1 MTPRGSKTALT
12 VLVAVVIGGAGL
24 MLLGAGAPR
33 GVDITF
39 ASWFV
44 SCLAG
49 EMLWIRTPTRNGTIS
64 MALALDLAVLIALPA
79 AQSLP
84 IVAASAFLASIY
96 PHRRRLLRASYN
108 AAQST
113 LAAGAAL
120 VAIRFFGPSDNS
132 IQVLDQ
138 MTNWP
143 GLFAGGVAFFL
154 VNSGLVAG
162 AIALDTRQ
170 GLWATW
176 RENFAYSFELATT
189 AAQVSLAG
197 FILIAYQQ
205 MGPMAVVAI
214 LPVLAVLWWSSAR
227 ESDMKARRGADAGAA
242 ASTERPPAPEDDD
255 EKFRR
260 AG

>member
-1 MTPRGSKTALT
+1 MSPRGSKTALT
-12 VLVAVVIGGAGL
+12 VLVTVVIAGAGL
-24 MLLGAGAPR
+24 TLLGAGAPR

-39 ASWFV
+39 LAWFV

-84 IVAASAFLASIY
+84 IVAASAFLASLY

-120 VAIRFFGPSDNS
+120 LAIRVFGPADDS
-132 IQVLDQ
+132 IPVLDQ

-143 GLFAGGVAFFL
+143 GLFAGGAAFFL

-162 AIALDTRQ
+162 AIALETRRD
-170 GLWATW
+170 LWSTW

-214 LPVLAVLWWSSAR
+214 LPVLGVLWWSSAR
-227 ESDMKARRGADAGAA
+227 EADMKARRSVETTAA
-242 ASTERPPAPEDDD
+242 PGPTRTPAPGDDG
-255 EKFRR
+255 EKLRR